1 METFAFKI
9 SLLIILCRVIVNL
22 DPEEKS
28 DVGSADGEEK
38 ENLPADKDVLHKG
51 CLYIIIF
58 ISEHSKQCVLMSKR
72 RQCDGTFKTILRTK
86 FLKQI

>member
-1 METFAFKI
+1 M
-9 SLLIILCRVIVNL
+9 LCRVIL
-22 DPEEKS
+22 DLDTEDKS
-28 DVGSADGEEK
+28 DTGSADEEEK
-38 ENLPADKDVLHKG
+38 ENLPADKDVLYKG
-51 CLYIIIF
+51 CLDIIIF

>member
-1 METFAFKI
+1 METFAIKI
-9 SLLIILCRVIVNL
+9 SLFIILCRVIVNL

-38 ENLPADKDVLHKG
+38 ENFPADKDVLHKG
-51 CLYIIIF
+51 RLDIIIF
-58 ISEHSKQCVLMSKR
+58 TSEHSKQSKR